1 MRIGQ
6 LYEPRDFETRV
17 SDDLRR
23 KQELRDQYN
32 QFFEQK
38 RYKRIRREFKQLA
51 DDLMEANLQK
61 VGKERELAIRDLMN
75 ASFADALF
83 TNDDVKRRQLK
94 YKHVPTEQL
103 QSHADLDT
111 AMLRMDNDFTGEDA
125 LTHSIDLFQDLA
137 LFTKEY
143 RFYNKQIKSPFMSFL
158 SLMGEKAPNRFP
170 KTFGL
175 VHRRK
180 QDEINIRSF
189 YIPKDYIEPL
199 ATGIHFS
206 ENLRKLDL
214 SRTQLSNESCHLI
227 INSIPFKL
235 RELALSHNKAI

>member
-1 MRIGQ
+1 MI
-6 LYEPRDFETRV
+6 
-17 SDDLRR
+17 
-23 KQELRDQYN
+23 
-32 QFFEQK
+32 
-38 RYKRIRREFKQLA
+38 
-51 DDLMEANLQK
+51 
-61 VGKERELAIRDLMN
+61 
-75 ASFADALF
+75 
-83 TNDDVKRRQLK
+83 
-94 YKHVPTEQL
+94 
-103 QSHADLDT
+103 
-111 AMLRMDNDFTGEDA
+111 RMDNDLTGEDA

-137 LFTKEY
+137 AFTKEY

-158 SLMGEKAPNRFP
+158 SLMGEQAPNRFP

-175 VHRRK
+175 VHRKK

-214 SRTQLSNESCHLI
+214 SRTQLSNDSCHLI

-235 RELALSHNKAI
+235 RELALSHNKAIQPDAIELLCEVVLTDVRYYLDTLILENCELGDEAAEHIGNTLK